1 MNLINRGF
9 IQIKPTLKL
18 VEWAANKNPALL
30 LDDDAEAT
38 IYLIEEEFWDD
49 DVILKKYGKQIAQ
62 QEFESLGFEIADWP
76 ESFELDDFLS
86 WFSCELGCTCID
98 LLKEPLQKEAL

>member
-76 ESFELDDFLS
+76 ETFELDDFLT

>member
-18 VEWAANKNPALL
+18 VEWAANNNPALL

-76 ESFELDDFLS
+76 ETFELDDFLS

>member
-18 VEWAANKNPALL
+18 VEWAANNNPALL

-49 DVILKKYGKQIAQ
+49 DDILKKYGKQIAQ

>member
-76 ESFELDDFLS
+76 ETFELDDFLS